1 MQGLTTGKSYS
12 FAWRFGNE
20 KGVQETL
27 SRFSPAV
34 TLRAATVPEPPS
46 NVHIKVVDDALLVR
60 WHMKESGGRPVLKF
74 NVRVS
79 GASGRVL
86 FEKTAYRDFIA
97 FHHVPQRD
105 DLQVAVSAMTA
116 LGLSA
121 WSQPYVFASSRTGVR
136 RDSPLGPRIALQ
148 AVEAHDT
155 TAMVHLNLTA
165 PGNVVCS
172 VYSASIR
179 PAFTERRV
187 NHAGHARVF
196 IAGLSQGAAYEVSC
210 SLSAASATGAT
221 GATGAAVTSNTLSFT
236 TQHHADAHV
245 SITEVE
251 AFATFARVHVKSEVP
266 GTVMCFPHRKH
277 FGDVSAHAFRRF
289 AKTVF
294 VGARGGREA

>member
-79 GASGRVL
+79 DASGRVL

-172 VYSASIR
+172 VYAPTIK

-187 NHAGHARVF
+187 KHAGHARVF
-196 IAGLSQGAAYEVSC
+196 IAGLQEDSAYSVEC
-210 SLSAASATGAT
+210 SLSVNDSPSS
-221 GATGAAVTSNTLSFT
+221 VSSNTASFT
-236 TQHHADAHV
+236 TQRHTASHIA
-245 SITEVE
+245 ITDVE
-251 AFATFARVHVKSEVP
+251 AFSSFARVHVKSDTP

-294 VGARGGREA
+294 VDARGGREA